1 MRSLFVFI
9 FFSLFSYNLSSQDKV
24 LLSGLVK
31 NVNQESLVGI
41 NIYLTSNKYVGTT
54 SDYTGNYSLELSGE
68 LPIKLT
74 FSGIGYETTH
84 ITIEEYGIINKDIM
98 EERVARME
106 TTLDRHDSQITK
118 LFSRV
123 DETNKCIQK
132 INNSILQIKWSVYG
146 AIGFYVVTQ
155 VGLLEALRVI

>member
-1 MRSLFVFI
+1 
-9 FFSLFSYNLSSQDKV
+9 
-24 LLSGLVK
+24 
-31 NVNQESLVGI
+31 
-41 NIYLTSNKYVGTT
+41 
-54 SDYTGNYSLELSGE
+54 
-68 LPIKLT
+68 
-74 FSGIGYETTH
+74 
-84 ITIEEYGIINKDIM
+84 M

-118 LFSRV
+118 LVRRV

-132 INNSILQIKWSVYG
+132 INNSMLQIKWSVYG